1 MSDFDFEKAIT
12 RLEEIN
18 EQLAS
23 GDESLDKSMKLF
35 EEGLQLIQKSDKKLK
50 GFDQSIIDLKEKYQ
64 GE

>member
-50 GFDQSIIDLKEKYQ
+50 GFEQSIIDLKEKYQ